1 MVQYDLSGRRGFS
14 VIHESA
20 GWRIACHGYEPEVN
34 GIGALR
40 EWGIHLDSEEVFVL
54 LQGRGVLAVQDERGQ
69 DENGRDERGQDENGR
84 DENGRDENGQ
94 VRVTSME
101 PSRLYVVGAGERH
114 AIALAEGSLVLI
126 MENEDMSRFET
137 AKMEESHRALIG
149 KALEEF
155 SGEFPGE

>member
-1 MVQYDLSGRRGFS
+1 MIQYDLSGRRGFS

-20 GWRIACHGYEPEVN
+20 GWRIACHGYDPAVN
-34 GIGALR
+34 GIGALG
-40 EWGIHLDSEEVFVL
+40 EWGIHLDSEEAFVL
-54 LQGRGVLAVQDERGQ
+54 LQGRGVLAVQDESGRNENGRDESGQ
-69 DENGRDERGQDENGR
+69 DENGQG
-84 DENGRDENGQ
+84 ENGQ
-94 VRVTSME
+94 IRVISME

-137 AKMEESHRALIG
+137 AEMEESHRTLIG

-155 SGEFPGE
+155 PGEFPGK